1 MTAMA
6 QTGSLKHSSSRMKQ
20 LRFLSQSAR
29 LEEAVNPRIVTMSS
43 WAISLSMVAFISW
56 ASVTSINEITRGPG
70 EVIPQ
75 GFQQIVQHLEGGL
88 VREIRVAEGNVVDK
102 GQVLMVLDGAGTQ
115 EDLGRSLSEQVF
127 LELQRERLK
136 AYLEN
141 RTPNFTPWQAKN
153 TTLVTEQKKIFDTML
168 DSNTKERNII
178 MDQVAQKKQS
188 ISTLAVRA
196 ESTRKNLALTEDM
209 YNRRKGL
216 HDQGYISDM
225 KLLESEQELNSLRGD
240 AATVGSQ
247 IGQARE
253 EIQEYQSRLKSLDA
267 KNRDQA
273 YQQLNAIEG
282 QLAQNRETVQKL
294 NKRSAR
300 LEITSPVHGLVKGLT
315 VNTIGGVIQ
324 PGQQLMEIVPLD
336 RKLEVEARIPPQQI
350 GHIKVDMPVQVK
362 VSTYDFARYGS
373 ITGHVETISPT
384 TFEGERGER
393 FYRVRIRLDQN
404 YVGSDPHNN
413 IIVPGM
419 TVMADII
426 TGDKT
431 ILSYLLK
438 PIHRSLQTSFTER

>member
-1 MTAMA
+1 MTSIAM
-6 QTGSLKHSSSRMKQ
+6 KHSSSKARQ

-29 LEEAVNPRIVTMSS
+29 LEEAVNPRIVTMTS
-43 WAISLSMVAFISW
+43 WAVSLTVVAFLGW

-88 VREIRVAEGNVVDK
+88 VREIRVTEGDVVDK

-115 EDLGRSLSEQVF
+115 EDLGRSLSEKVF

-141 RTPNFTPWQAKN
+141 RKPDFTPWQSAN
-153 TTLVTEQKKIFDTML
+153 TALVAEQKKIFDTML
-168 DSNTKERNII
+168 DSNAKERNII
-178 MDQVAQKKQS
+178 MDQIAQKKQS
-188 ISTLAVRA
+188 ISTLAVRSD
-196 ESTRKNLALTEDM
+196 STRKNLALTEDM
-209 YNRRKGL
+209 YSRRKGL

-240 AATVGSQ
+240 TASVNSQ
-247 IGQARE
+247 IGQARQ

-267 KNRDQA
+267 KNREQA

-282 QLAQNRETVQKL
+282 QLAQNSETVQKL
-294 NKRSAR
+294 NKRSGR
-300 LEITSPVHGLVKGLT
+300 LAITSPVHGLVKGLT

-393 FYRVRIRLDQN
+393 FYRVRIGLDRN
-404 YVGSDPHNN
+404 YVGPDQKRN

-419 TVMADII
+419 TVMADIV